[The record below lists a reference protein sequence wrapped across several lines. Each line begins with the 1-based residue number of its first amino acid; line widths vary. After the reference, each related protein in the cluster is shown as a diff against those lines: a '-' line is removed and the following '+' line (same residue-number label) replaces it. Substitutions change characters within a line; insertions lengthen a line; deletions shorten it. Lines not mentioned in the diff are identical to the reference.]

1 MSRHQRICP
10 CGAVIKT
17 VAETRGKLLLSH
29 KCFCPVF
36 CPLFTLHDSLEL
48 SLERIT
54 VFVLSVIGIAC
65 SIWLCLSADYFK
77 FISLRND
84 TFYDID
90 KKQPEPF
97 QYTTEAKVGLYK
109 YVILDVFEYPWPPPR
124 ERALFSDMLEDELRR
139 LQVDSAAPT
148 AAASASPSTG
158 PSETPTVTASEGPS
172 IMPSIIPSGMPSIIP
187 SGMPSSSAAPSKCV
201 PPLEPGAAIDCVVG
215 SESPTIAPSS
225 SPTITNPNDIIAE
238 ITEIGV
244 VKEYE
249 NGMDQFDSVFY
260 NAQLGGMLG
269 PIFCALGF
277 VTGLF
282 EYFCCLFKCS
292 WLPTAIF
299 LYLAFMFQMFT
310 LFLFLSE
317 DFW

>member
-1 MSRHQRICP
+1 VQL
-10 CGAVIKT
+10 AY
-17 VAETRGKLLLSH
+17 
-29 KCFCPVF
+29 
-36 CPLFTLHDSLEL
+36 DS
-48 SLERIT
+48 IT

-65 SIWLCLSADYFK
+65 SIWLCLSSDYFK

-97 QYTTEAKVGLYK
+97 QYATEANVGLYK

-124 ERALFSDMLEDELRR
+124 ERVLFNDMLEDELRR
-139 LQVDSAAPT
+139 LQDSAAPS
-148 AAASASPSTG
+148 AAASASPSAMASATPTLVASMNPTAA
-158 PSETPTVTASEGPS
+158 PSQSPSFVPTVTASEGPS
-172 IMPSIIPSGMPSIIP
+172 LSPSILPSGMPSA
-187 SGMPSSSAAPSKCV
+187 SAAPSKCI
-201 PPLEPGAAIDCVVG
+201 PPLEPGAAVDCVVG

-225 SPTITNPNDIIAE
+225 SPTITNPNDIIEE
-238 ITEIGV
+238 ITELDV
-244 VKEYE
+244 VKDYP

-260 NAQLGGMLG
+260 NAQLGGLLG
-269 PIFCALGF
+269 PIFCALAL
-277 VTGLF
+277 VTGLM
-282 EYFCCLFKCS
+282 EYCCCLFKCS